1 MENELYKCTECGS
14 VFSEPDIETTTVYED
29 WGDVVVW
36 VCPACH
42 RVDFEGRD
50 MIVPVTNEV
59 KE

>member
-1 MENELYKCTECGS
+1 MENELYKCTECGA
-14 VFSEPDIETTTVYED
+14 VFSANSIEQTTVYED

-50 MIVPVTNEV
+50 MIVPVT
-59 KE
+59 KEDKE